1 MEASEADLE
10 RRVAAVEVVLGDLLT
25 MLSLTTTHQEGIEY
39 LESANPDAAV
49 MMQKAMRA
57 SQQRRVIEDRT

>member
-10 RRVAAVEVVLGDLLT
+10 RRVAAVEVALGDLLM
-25 MLSLTTTHQEGIEY
+25 MLSLTTTHQEAIEY
-39 LESANPDAAV
+39 LESANPDVAV
-49 MMQKAMRA
+49 MMKKAMRA

>member
-39 LESANPDAAV
+39 LESANPDVAV